1 MRPGESRKPQA
12 VYQAMPNLLVELAH
26 GHLHREMSRPKD
38 VDRVDLI
45 GMNQSHRPPQPGVS
59 GEKLKKTITLRSRQ
73 LLRIIEPF
81 AGKALRQDHRRRG
94 HRTGQRA
101 ATRLIHT
108 HDGLDAA
115 GVKGIFK
122 CQIRHS

>member
-1 MRPGESRKPQA
+1 
-12 VYQAMPNLLVELAH
+12 MPNFLVELAH
-26 GHLHREMSRPKD
+26 GHLHREMSRLKD

-45 GMNQSHRPPQPGVS
+45 GMNQSHRPPQPGAS

-108 HDGLDAA
+108 HDGLDAS
-115 GVKGIFK
+115 GMKGIFK
-122 CQIRHS
+122 CQVRHSLARRYANDR